1 MIRKTSWYTI
11 KQFLSDKIVS
21 QLEVTSTSDPIL
33 KLIVKYMYHPSKL
46 GIGGVLLQVENKGI
60 SRNTETRHKK
70 WLKNQ
75 IFLSELL
82 KKAQTYFVNFYYLVF

>member
-1 MIRKTSWYTI
+1 
-11 KQFLSDKIVS
+11 
-21 QLEVTSTSDPIL
+21 
-33 KLIVKYMYHPSKL
+33 MYHPSKL

-82 KKAQTYFVNFYYLVF
+82 KKAQTYFVKFYYLVFWMQ

>member
-1 MIRKTSWYTI
+1 M
-11 KQFLSDKIVS
+11 S

-70 WLKNQ
+70 
-75 IFLSELL
+75 
-82 KKAQTYFVNFYYLVF
+82 

>member
-1 MIRKTSWYTI
+1 
-11 KQFLSDKIVS
+11 
-21 QLEVTSTSDPIL
+21 
-33 KLIVKYMYHPSKL
+33 MYHPSKL

-60 SRNTETRHKK
+60 SRNTETRRKK

-82 KKAQTYFVNFYYLVF
+82 KKTQTYFVNFYYLVFWMQ